1 MIRKEKFLL
10 SIVIPFYNET
20 ENIIAL
26 YESLMEALCDY
37 NYEVVFVDDGSTD
50 TTLNKIKEIHTQNPY
65 IKYISFSR
73 NFGHQNALKAGL
85 DSAKGDCVISMD
97 ADLQHP
103 PELIKKLVSK
113 WQEGFDV
120 VYTIRKDNKK
130 TGFLKKLTSALF
142 YRLIKSFSNT
152 KIHKGAADF
161 RLLDKRV
168 IEEIKAIKE
177 NYLFIRGL
185 ISWMGFEQTQV
196 EYLSQERFAGKTK
209 YNFRKMWK
217 FAFSGIT
224 SFSTKP
230 LQISTIIGFVIAFAA
245 FIYGIYAI
253 IASLFT
259 DINIE
264 TGWTSLVVSVLFIGG
279 LQLIMIGII
288 GEYLGKMFIE
298 NKRRP
303 NYIIKESNI
312 EKNAK

>member
-1 MIRKEKFLL
+1 
-10 SIVIPFYNET
+10 
-20 ENIIAL
+20 
-26 YESLMEALCDY
+26 
-37 NYEVVFVDDGSTD
+37 
-50 TTLNKIKEIHTQNPY
+50 
-65 IKYISFSR
+65 
-73 NFGHQNALKAGL
+73 
-85 DSAKGDCVISMD
+85 
-97 ADLQHP
+97 
-103 PELIKKLVSK
+103 
-113 WQEGFDV
+113 
-120 VYTIRKDNKK
+120 
-130 TGFLKKLTSALF
+130 
-142 YRLIKSFSNT
+142 
-152 KIHKGAADF
+152 
-161 RLLDKRV
+161 
-168 IEEIKAIKE
+168 
-177 NYLFIRGL
+177 
-185 ISWMGFEQTQV
+185 MGFEQTQV
-196 EYLSQERFAGKTK
+196 EYLSQERFAGNTK

>member
-1 MIRKEKFLL
+1 MKRKEKFLL
-10 SIVIPFYNET
+10 SVVIPFYNES
-20 ENIIAL
+20 ESIIAL
-26 YESLMEALCDY
+26 YDSLMKVLCDY
-37 NYEVVFVDDGSTD
+37 SYEVIFVDDGSIDD
-50 TTLNKIKEIHTQNPY
+50 TLDKIKEISSQHPQ
-65 IKYISFSR
+65 IKYLSFSR

-103 PELIKKLVSK
+103 PSIITKLVDK

-130 TGFLKKLTSALF
+130 TGFLKKLSSALF

-152 KIHKGAADF
+152 KIPKGAADF
-161 RLLDKRV
+161 RLLDKKV
-168 IEEIKAIKE
+168 IEEIKTIKE

-185 ISWMGFEQTQV
+185 ISWMGFEQTQI
-196 EYLSQERFAGKTK
+196 EYTSQERYAGKTK
-209 YNFRKMWK
+209 YSFRKMWK

-259 DINIE
+259 DIKIE
-264 TGWTSLVVSVLFIGG
+264 AGWTSLVVSVLFIGG

-312 EKNAK
+312 EKDAK